1 MHFIL
6 GCYIPGVLFRAKRG
20 DGGGAWRCAIDG
32 WRWCF
37 VLGANFILGYDL
49 FCMHFILGCFIS
61 GVIFRAKTND
71 GGGHGDVLAHTGTI
85 GILSPSTTLV
95 IFFGLKSTRGG
106 IFQRNISL
114 KYLLK
119 YFLALRGLNIS

>member
-1 MHFIL
+1 MDAF
-6 GCYIPGVLFRAKRG
+6 YF
-20 DGGGAWRCAIDG
+20 W
-32 WRWCF
+32 
-37 VLGANFILGYDL
+37 
-49 FCMHFILGCFIS
+49 
-61 GVIFRAKTND
+61 GVIFPVFYFRPKGGM
-71 GGGHGDVLAHTGTI
+71 GGGHGDVPAHRDTGTI

-106 IFQRNISL
+106 IFQRHISL

>member
-1 MHFIL
+1 M
-6 GCYIPGVLFRAKRG
+6 
-20 DGGGAWRCAIDG
+20 
-32 WRWCF
+32 
-37 VLGANFILGYDL
+37 GANSILGYDL
-49 FCMHFILGCFIS
+49 FGMSSILGCLFPVFYF
-61 GVIFRAKTND
+61 GPKGGM
-71 GGGHGDVLAHTGTI
+71 GGGHGDVPAHTGTI